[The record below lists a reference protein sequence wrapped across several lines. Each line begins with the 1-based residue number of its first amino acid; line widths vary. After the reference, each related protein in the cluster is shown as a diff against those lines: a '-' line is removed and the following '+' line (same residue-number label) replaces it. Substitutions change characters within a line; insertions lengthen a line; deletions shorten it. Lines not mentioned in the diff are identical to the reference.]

1 MESILQSI
9 FQLLIFFFFYI
20 DFFVTPLRENNH
32 ACQKKNTKII
42 KIIIN
47 RHIPQAC
54 AALKNSVWDRKTYT
68 GNELYGKTL
77 AILGMGRIGIQVASR
92 MQAFGMNV
100 CKLANYLS
108 HVCHHFYNYRCSND
122 NGQIVASLFPSRL
135 IVAIISLFDRHI
147 NFVQ

>member
-1 MESILQSI
+1 MHFRQAM
-9 FQLLIFFFFYI
+9 QQCPR
-20 DFFVTPLRENNH
+20 PL
-32 ACQKKNTKII
+32 
-42 KIIIN
+42 
-47 RHIPQAC
+47 
-54 AALKNSVWDRKTYT
+54 
-68 GNELYGKTL
+68 GLYPRPHVDLHHVRFCNGKTL

-122 NGQIVASLFPSRL
+122 NGQIVASHFPSRL